1 MVTTF
6 RQLTFV
12 DTTESGLI
20 DIQSVRQQVKKL
32 GRLKSA
38 NRKQIKSAFCTKYQ
52 VSESD
57 FDKLLNEKKS
67 FTAEQFYDFRNAIQY
82 YADQEKYPN
91 L

>member
-1 MVTTF
+1 MATTF

-20 DIQSVRQQVKKL
+20 NIESVRHQIKKY

-38 NRKQIKSAFCTKYQ
+38 NRKLLKSAFCTKFD
-52 VSESD
+52 VSSVD
-57 FDKLLNEKKS
+57 YDKLLNEKKS
-67 FTAEQFYDFRNAIQY
+67 FTTEQFYDFRDAVQY
-82 YADQEKYPN
+82 YADREKFPN